1 MTKLLKQP
9 TAWIPL
15 TMSLVAFLLV
25 VVYVLLFG
33 IARQEDEGAAAHIF
47 QLLLVGQL
55 PFMGYFA
62 LRWLPKKPK
71 DAFIILIIQVIAGI
85 IALAPIF
92 ILET

>member
-15 TMSLVAFLLV
+15 AMSLAAFLLV
-25 VVYVLLFG
+25 VVYVSLFG
-33 IARQEDEGAAAHIF
+33 IVHQDDEGTAAHIF

-55 PFMGYFA
+55 PFIGYFA
-62 LRWLPKKPK
+62 FMWLPKKPK
-71 DAFIILIIQVIAGI
+71 DAFIIIIIQAIAGL

-92 ILET
+92 ILEL

>member
-1 MTKLLKQP
+1 
-9 TAWIPL
+9 
-15 TMSLVAFLLV
+15 MSLVAFLLV